1 MRIELPVIKGRG
13 AQINTANP
21 YHNLVYDENPIDWEQ
36 HEEGDNSLKT
46 KYIPTFPK
54 TILNKVTSPDIP
66 ADWGINPYQGC
77 EHGCI
82 YCYARNTHPYWG
94 YSAGLEFEQK
104 ILVKRN
110 APALLEKKLKHPKW
124 KASPVMF
131 SGNTD
136 CYQPIEK
143 KLKITRS
150 LLEVFWKYRH
160 PVSMITKNNLI
171 LRDLD
176 ILKDMAEHRLV
187 HVAISLTTLNEE
199 VRRVLE
205 PRTASVQSRLKTIQT
220 LAENNIP
227 TFVMMAPIIPGLN
240 DHEIFELVK
249 KVADLGAYSAGY
261 TMVRLNGDVA
271 TLFSDWVE
279 KTLPDRADKILNKIK
294 DVHGGNLSDNRFGTR
309 MRGEGHIS
317 EIISKQF
324 KLAKKKFMADR
335 PRVAYNLDLHD
346 DFKNPQ
352 LKLF

>member
-1 MRIELPVIKGRG
+1 MKIDLPLIKGRG

-36 HEEGDNSLKT
+36 QDENDISLKT
-46 KYIPTFPK
+46 QFIPTHPK

-66 ADWGINPYQGC
+66 ADWSINPYQGC

-104 ILVKRN
+104 ILVKQG
-110 APALLEKKLKHPKW
+110 AASLLEKKLKHPKW
-124 KASPVMF
+124 KASHVMF

-136 CYQPIEK
+136 CYQPIER

-150 LLEVFWKYRH
+150 LLEIFWKYRH
-160 PVSMITKNNLI
+160 PVGMITKNSLI

-176 ILKDMAEHRLV
+176 ILKDMAAHNLV
-187 HVAISLTTLNEE
+187 HVAISVTTLDDE
-199 VRRVLE
+199 VRKVLE
-205 PRTASVQSRLKTIQT
+205 PRTASIKSRLNTIKT
-220 LAENNIP
+220 LVNNNIP
-227 TFVMMAPIIPGLN
+227 TMVMMAPIIPGLN
-240 DHEIFELVK
+240 EHEIFELVK
-249 KVADLGAYSAGY
+249 TVADLGAHSVGY

-271 TLFSDWVE
+271 QIFTDWIE
-279 KTLPDRADKILNKIK
+279 KAMPDRADKILNKIK
-294 DVHGGNLSDNRFGTR
+294 DVHGGRLNDNRFGKR
-309 MRGEGHIS
+309 MSGEGHIS
-317 EIISKQF
+317 EIIAKQF
-324 KLAKKKFMADR
+324 KLARKKYLGDR
-335 PRVAYNLDLHD
+335 KSRPYNLDLHE